1 MYVCV
6 YLYRQ
11 KKNHGIIHINLNSSY
26 FWERD
31 WVGYGFFSLLFTLLF
46 FLKQAYLYLIII
58 TIDRG
63 VCSVSIARSF
73 IFPDSSNGKES
84 ACNVGG
90 TGDLNLIP
98 GLGRFTGG
106 GQPTPVFLPGKSH
119 GQRSLV
125 GYSP

>member
-1 MYVCV
+1 MAFF
-6 YLYRQ
+6 LY
-11 KKNHGIIHINLNSSY
+11 
-26 FWERD
+26 F
-31 WVGYGFFSLLFTLLF
+31 LLF
-46 FLKQAYLYLIII
+46 FFFKQAYLYLIII

-73 IFPDSSNGKES
+73 IFPDSSSGKES
-84 ACNVGG
+84 ACNAEG

-106 GQPTPVFLPGKSH
+106 GQPIPIFLPGKSH

-125 GYSP
+125 GYSPLSRKESDTTKVTEHANTQ